1 MKRTLRPLA
10 ALAMLA
16 VIVAGCSN
24 GSAGNGSSGA
34 ASGSGTTSNTT
45 STGSANSSGDAG
57 STTAASHNGTATPRQ
72 KAVKFAACMRENG
85 YPDFPDPKASGEFP
99 SFGISVSP
107 AVWVKA
113 LRACKELQPPGS
125 FSAHMS
131 SKELSA
137 ALKFAQCIRAHGVK
151 DFPDPVQD
159 EPIIDTTKIP
169 SANRPGG
176 MSILN
181 AATRKCGD
189 LIASAIAEQ
198 NGGK

>member
-1 MKRTLRPLA
+1 MVA
-10 ALAMLA
+10 IVA
-16 VIVAGCSN
+16 VISAGC
-24 GSAGNGSSGA
+24 GG
-34 ASGSGTTSNTT
+34 T
-45 STGSANSSGDAG
+45 STAR
-57 STTAASHNGTATPRQ
+57 STGASNKNATARD

-85 YPDFPDPKASGEFP
+85 YADFPDPKASGEFP

-107 AVWVKA
+107 TVWVKA

-125 FSAHMS
+125 LSAHMS
-131 SKELSA
+131 HKELSA

-169 SANRPGG
+169 SANKPGG

-181 AATRKCGD
+181 AATRKCAAFGPRG
-189 LIASAIAEQ
+189 A
-198 NGGK
+198 GG

>member
-1 MKRTLRPLA
+1 MV
-10 ALAMLA
+10 A
-16 VIVAGCSN
+16 VISAGCGGTSSSD
-24 GSAGNGSSGA
+24 GISTTAPASTTDTAGSSA
-34 ASGSGTTSNTT
+34 
-45 STGSANSSGDAG
+45 
-57 STTAASHNGTATPRQ
+57 AASHNNTPTPRE

-113 LRACKELQPPGS
+113 LRACKELRPPGS

-131 SKELSA
+131 PKELSA
-137 ALKFAQCIRAHGVK
+137 ALKFARCIRAHGVK

-189 LIASAIAEQ
+189 LIAAAIAER